1 MVSFKN
7 GKPFKGEYRK
17 FHLKEE
23 EAGDDFASMRDIVER
38 RYRPS
43 VEEGRPL
50 PSLILVDGGLPQVHA
65 ALEGLARIPVE
76 IPVFGL
82 YKNERHETEGILDKE
97 GTLYPLD
104 RKSPLFFLLM
114 RMQDEVHR
122 FAISFHRKERGRKM
136 VSSLFAG
143 IPGIGPR
150 REELLRKHY
159 PTLESLR
166 SASVEELMQILPRD
180 LAEKVR
186 ALGEGDDGDNA

>member
-1 MVSFKN
+1 
-7 GKPFKGEYRK
+7 
-17 FHLKEE
+17 
-23 EAGDDFASMRDIVER
+23 
-38 RYRPS
+38 
-43 VEEGRPL
+43 
-50 PSLILVDGGLPQVHA
+50 
-65 ALEGLARIPVE
+65 
-76 IPVFGL
+76 
-82 YKNERHETEGILDKE
+82 
-97 GTLYPLD
+97 
-104 RKSPLFFLLM
+104 
-114 RMQDEVHR
+114 MQDEVHR

-143 IPGIGPR
+143 IPGIGPK